1 MDTQGDRSIDP
12 ADQWV
17 RDPETGEYRLR
28 MDGGDAPAP
37 TVPTQGGRPTP
48 REGQRRPVPEPRE
61 GERRPVS
68 ETREGQRRS
77 VSETREGTRRG
88 GAAKSRKAK
97 RSTKRK
103 ILIWTA
109 GTLGFVLVAG
119 STGAYLLYRHFND
132 NINTVD
138 VGTAGSKNATSDD
151 AVNILVIG
159 TDSRIGLGGK
169 YGDAGSVGHADT
181 TILFHVAKDRSNATA
196 MSIPRDM
203 VTGIPACPTKQE
215 DGSTKTIPGTP
226 KATFS
231 PRFNESLGQEGRDP
245 GCTMRTVTEITGLP
259 VDHFILVNFE
269 AVKTLST
276 AVGGVPICLTHAIHD
291 TDKLGQGSHLNLP
304 AGPHTVQGE
313 QALQFVRT
321 RHSLKNGSDLDRIDL
336 QKQFLASM
344 IRQMKSSDT
353 LTDPRKL
360 FKLANAATKSLTVDT
375 GIGGVDKLTDL
386 AKDLNRVDSEHITF
400 TTLPVIDNPDE
411 GKIHKTVVV
420 DETRAPALFTAI
432 KNDVSLTEVKKKEA
446 AASDA
451 KLHGPKA
458 EPSQVQVL
466 VYNGGGPQGAAQAT
480 LQWLRDTKGVTHST
494 NGGNA
499 PGVKQDRTTLAYGP
513 DQADQA
519 RALAAMLGL
528 TASALHPGKSNSEPG
543 TGMTLT
549 LGRDYQGPG
558 VPLTDPNKPPAGIP
572 QSHADKNECVG

>member
-1 MDTQGDRSIDP
+1 MDTQGDRNIDP

-17 RDPETGEYRLR
+17 LDPETGDYRLR
-28 MDGGDAPAP
+28 MDADDAPAP
-37 TVPTQGGRPTP
+37 TVPAQGGHRAHREGEVRPVPKP
-48 REGQRRPVPEPRE
+48 REG
-61 GERRPVS
+61 S
-68 ETREGQRRS
+68 
-77 VSETREGTRRG
+77 RRG
-88 GAAKSRKAK
+88 GATRPRKAK
-97 RSTKRK
+97 RSRKRK
-103 ILIWTA
+103 VLMWTG
-109 GTLGFVLVAG
+109 GTLGFVLLAG
-119 STGAYLLYRHFND
+119 SGGAYLLYRHFDD
-132 NINTVD
+132 NISTVD
-138 VGTAGSKNATSDD
+138 VGTAGSRNATSKD

-203 VTGIPACPTKQE
+203 VTGIPDCPTKQK

-231 PRFNESLGQEGRDP
+231 PRFNESLGQAGRDP
-245 GCTMRTVTEITGLP
+245 GCTMRTVAKITGLP

-276 AVGGVPICLTHAIHD
+276 AVGGVPICLAHAIDD
-291 TDKLGQGSHLNLP
+291 TDSLGQGSHLHLP

-336 QKQFLASM
+336 QKQFLGSM

-360 FKLANAATKSLTVDT
+360 FELANAATKSLTVDT
-375 GIGGVDKLTDL
+375 GIGGVGKLTDL
-386 AKDLNRVDSEHITF
+386 AKDLNRVDPEHITF

-420 DETRAPALFTAI
+420 DETRAPALFAAI
-432 KNDVSLTEVKKKEA
+432 KNDVSLTEAKKKA
-446 AASDA
+446 TTSDT

-458 EPSQVQVL
+458 DPSQVRVVL
-466 VYNGGGPQGAAQAT
+466 YNGGGPQGAAQT
-480 LQWLRDTKGVTHST
+480 TQQWLLNTKGVTHST

-499 PGVKQDRTTLAYGP
+499 PGAQQARTTLAYGP

-519 RALAAMLGL
+519 RTLAAMMGL
-528 TASALHPGKSNSEPG
+528 PASALHPGPDDRGPG
-543 TGMTLT
+543 TEMTLT
-549 LGRDYQGPG
+549 LGGDYQGPG
-558 VPLTDPNKPPAGIP
+558 VPLTDPNKPSVDIP